1 MARVAVLTGG
11 STPERTVA
19 LAGAA
24 QVAAALRAR
33 GHEVA
38 VFDTIDPGP
47 LDPEQERQRLGR
59 AVGARPPSLA
69 ELREL
74 EAAEDL
80 PALVASADF
89 RASDAV
95 FLVLHGRQGEGGEV
109 QELLEAA
116 GIAFTGSDS
125 RGSRLA
131 MDKDGSKRR
140 FRDAGVPTPD
150 WLTWPARQSDIEELG
165 LPLIVKPS
173 RVGSTV
179 GLTLMSDRAGL
190 DSAVGKALTFDDQ
203 VILEPFLPG
212 REYTVG
218 VLEDRALG
226 VGEIISPGVIFDFH
240 SKYTPGRAREVFPA
254 QIDENLRKRLRELG
268 FAAHQALDLRDFSRV
283 DFRLDA
289 SGAPHCLEVNTLTGM
304 TPTSLLPQSAAVFGI
319 SFEDLCDRMIRLAL
333 GRVVQSGPKNR
344 GDRSWAE
351 SSRRPG

>member
-1 MARVAVLTGG
+1 MARIAVLTGG

-24 QVAAALRAR
+24 KVSAALRAR
-33 GHEVA
+33 GHDVT
-38 VFDTIDPGP
+38 VFDTIEPGP
-47 LDPEQERQRLGR
+47 LDTELERQRLGR

-74 EAAEDL
+74 EAREDL
-80 PALVASADF
+80 PALVAGDLGSH
-89 RASDAV
+89 DAV

-125 RGSRLA
+125 RSSRLA
-131 MDKDGSKRR
+131 MDKDESKRR
-140 FRDAGVPTPD
+140 FREGGIPTPD
-150 WLTWPARQSDIEELG
+150 WACWPAGQAEIEELG

-179 GLTLMSDRAGL
+179 GLSLMSDPTEL
-190 DSAVGKALTFDDQ
+190 DAAVGKALTFDDR
-203 VILEPFLPG
+203 VILERFLAG

-218 VLEDRALG
+218 VLEDEPLG
-226 VGEIISPGVIFDFH
+226 VGEIISPDVIFDFH
-240 SKYTPGRAREVFPA
+240 SKYTPGRAQELFPA
-254 QIDENLRKRLRELG
+254 EIDEALQSRFRELAR
-268 FAAHQALDLRDFSRV
+268 AAHEALALRDFSRV

-289 SGAPHCLEVNTLTGM
+289 KGSPYCLEVNTLPGM

-333 GRVVQSGPKNR
+333 A
-344 GDRSWAE
+344 RSA
-351 SSRRPG
+351 

>member
-1 MARVAVLTGG
+1 MARIAVLTGG

-24 QVAAALRAR
+24 KVSAALRAR
-33 GHEVA
+33 GYEVT
-38 VFDTIDPGP
+38 VFDTIEPGP
-47 LDPEQERQRLGR
+47 LDAELERQRLGR
-59 AVGARPPSLA
+59 VVGTRPPSLA

-74 EAAEDL
+74 EAREDL
-80 PALVASADF
+80 PSLVAGEL
-89 RASDAV
+89 ASHDAV

-116 GIAFTGSDS
+116 GIAFTGSDARS
-125 RGSRLA
+125 SRLA
-131 MDKDGSKRR
+131 MDKDESKSR
-140 FRDAGVPTPD
+140 FRDAGIPTPD

-179 GLTLMSDRAGL
+179 GLTLMSDLNGL

-203 VILEPFLPG
+203 VILERFLPG

-218 VLEDRALG
+218 VVEDRALG
-226 VGEIISPGVIFDFH
+226 VGEIVAPGVIFDFH
-240 SKYTPGRAREVFPA
+240 SKYTPGRARELFPA
-254 QIDENLRKRLRELG
+254 EIDPDLEKRLRDLAL
-268 FAAHQALDLRDFSRV
+268 AAHEALELRDFSRV

-289 SGAPHCLEVNTLTGM
+289 AGSPYCLEVNTLPGM

-319 SFEDLCDRMIRLAL
+319 SFEHLCDLMIRLAL
-333 GRVVQSGPKNR
+333 GRGPVSGATP
-344 GDRSWAE
+344 
-351 SSRRPG
+351 

>member
-24 QVAAALRAR
+24 KVAAALRAR
-33 GHEVA
+33 SHEVA
-38 VFDTIDPGP
+38 VFDTIEAGS
-47 LDPEQERQRLGR
+47 LEAELERERLGR
-59 AVGARPPSLA
+59 AVGASPPSLA

-74 EAAEDL
+74 EAREDL
-80 PALVASADF
+80 PALVSSAEF

-116 GIAFTGSDS
+116 GIAFTGSDA

-131 MDKDGSKRR
+131 MDKDESKRR
-140 FRDAGVPTPD
+140 FRDAGIPTPD
-150 WLTWPARQSDIEELG
+150 WLTWPACQSDIEELG

-179 GLTLMSDRAGL
+179 GLTLMPDLDGL

-226 VGEIISPGVIFDFH
+226 VGEIISPGTIFDFH

-254 QIDENLRKRLRELG
+254 DVDENLRKRLRELAL
-268 FAAHQALDLRDFSRV
+268 AAHEALALRDFSRV

-289 SGAPHCLEVNTLTGM
+289 EGAPHCLEVNTLPGM

-333 GRVVQSGPKNR
+333 GRAP
-344 GDRSWAE
+344 
-351 SSRRPG
+351 

>member
-1 MARVAVLTGG
+1 MARIAVLTGG

-24 QVAAALRAR
+24 RVSAALRAR
-33 GHEVA
+33 GYDVT
-38 VFDTIDPGP
+38 VFDTIEPGP
-47 LDPEQERQRLGR
+47 LDAELERRRLGR
-59 AVGARPPSLA
+59 AVGTRPPSLA

-74 EAAEDL
+74 EAREDL
-80 PALVASADF
+80 PALVAGDL
-89 RASDAV
+89 ASHDAV

-116 GIAFTGSDS
+116 EVAFTGSDAWS
-125 RGSRLA
+125 SRLA
-131 MDKDGSKRR
+131 MDKDRSKRR
-140 FRDAGVPTPD
+140 FRDAGIPTPD
-150 WLTWPARQSDIEELG
+150 GVCWPARQSGIEGLG

-179 GLTLMSDRAGL
+179 GLTLMPDLFDL

-203 VILEPFLPG
+203 VILERFLPG

-218 VLEDRALG
+218 VLDGQALG
-226 VGEIISPGVIFDFH
+226 VGEIVAPDVIFDFH
-240 SKYTPGRAREVFPA
+240 SKYTPGRAKELFPA
-254 QIDENLRKRLRELG
+254 DIGSDLERRLRELAL
-268 FAAHQALDLRDFSRV
+268 AAHEALGLRDFSRV

-289 SGAPHCLEVNTLTGM
+289 AGSPYCLEVNTLPGM

-333 GRVVQSGPKNR
+333 ARAP
-344 GDRSWAE
+344 
-351 SSRRPG
+351 

>member
-1 MARVAVLTGG
+1 MARIAVLTGG

-24 QVAAALRAR
+24 KVSAALRAR
-33 GHEVA
+33 GHDVT
-38 VFDTIDPGP
+38 VFDTIEPGP
-47 LDPEQERQRLGR
+47 LDVELERQRLGR
-59 AVGARPPSLA
+59 AVGTRPPSLA

-74 EAAEDL
+74 EAREDL
-80 PALVASADF
+80 PALVAGDL
-89 RASDAV
+89 ASYDAV

-109 QELLEAA
+109 QELLETA
-116 GIAFTGSDS
+116 GIAFTGSDARS
-125 RGSRLA
+125 SRLA
-131 MDKDGSKRR
+131 MDKDESKSR
-140 FRDAGVPTPD
+140 FRDAGIPTPD

-179 GLTLMSDRAGL
+179 GLTLMSDLNDL

-203 VILEPFLPG
+203 VILERFLPG

-218 VLEDRALG
+218 VVEDRALG

-240 SKYTPGRAREVFPA
+240 SKYTPGRARELFPA
-254 QIDENLRKRLRELG
+254 EIDPDLEKRLRDLAL
-268 FAAHQALDLRDFSRV
+268 AAHEALELRDFSRV

-289 SGAPHCLEVNTLTGM
+289 AGSPYCLEVNTLPGM

-319 SFEDLCDRMIRLAL
+319 SFEHLCDRMIRLAL
-333 GRVVQSGPKNR
+333 ARNT
-344 GDRSWAE
+344 
-351 SSRRPG
+351 